1 MRLFPLLALVAVLFV
16 CGTSSHAQVSD
27 QGYVRVTP
35 NLANPNYPT
44 HLVAVRPE
52 GGGKRYGP
60 STLMIRCENNRTE
73 AFLNVD
79 GVYGYR
85 GVTRARW
92 EGMSQ
97 AARIGAGDSTTGQAA
112 FLNNAIGFV
121 SRLVAEGSVI
131 LEVEGY
137 NVRGAARYSLSP
149 ELVDGIYALAATCEW
164 DGRLAAREK
173 EAGSELD
180 EDVRYREQIR
190 EILPIIEAM
199 GKEKFLKLL
208 DEVLP

>member
-1 MRLFPLLALVAVLFV
+1 
-16 CGTSSHAQVSD
+16 
-27 QGYVRVTP
+27 
-35 NLANPNYPT
+35 
-44 HLVAVRPE
+44 
-52 GGGKRYGP
+52 
-60 STLMIRCENNRTE
+60 MIRCENNRTE

-97 AARIGAGDSTTGQAA
+97 ATRIGAGDSTTGQAA

-137 NVRGAARYSLSP
+137 NVRGGAARYSLSP
-149 ELVDGIYALAATCEW
+149 KLVDGLYALAATCEW
-164 DGRLAAREK
+164 DGKLAAREK
-173 EAGSELD
+173 DAGSERDDDL
-180 EDVRYREQIR
+180 RYRDQIK
-190 EILPIIEAM
+190 EMLPIIETM